1 MELVVNNEKN
11 IAINSYVFHWVL
23 PSMRRYIQT
32 GLDKRLL
39 SNYAG
44 FEDEVTLRQDL
55 ISAVSQLQVLTDE
68 DKKTITIRLNPNL
81 FNTSKTAKLYDIC
94 KLVNYG
100 NTSCPAYPIFTKMF
114 DFFAEKFWT
123 YYWLYEMG
131 VLRPCH

>member
-1 MELVVNNEKN
+1 MELVIDNEKN
-11 IAINSYVFHWVL
+11 IDISSYVFHWVL
-23 PSMRRYIQT
+23 PSMREYIRT
-32 GLDKRLL
+32 GLSIKKLENYSDVGTSLVLYEDLVKAA
-39 SNYAG
+39 SN
-44 FEDEVTLRQDL
+44 
-55 ISAVSQLQVLTDE
+55 LQVITDE
-68 DKKTITIRLNPNL
+68 LRKTIAIRLNPNL
-81 FNTSKTAKLYDIC
+81 INASKTAKLYDIC